1 MDRKSDELILQGLRQ
16 GDCKA
21 FDELYMRYA
30 PRVEAFACCMLKSRS
45 EAEDLAHDIFLKI
58 WENRR
63 SIGHIRS
70 LGNYLFRMTKN
81 AVFDRFEHKSVQVRY
96 ERQCLAAGDFLSDD
110 VAAKIASEDLLMI
123 DELAV
128 ERMPE
133 QRQRVFRLS
142 RYERDCLIRRSP
154 GNWGSLPKRWNT
166 TSARRSPNCGRS
178 SPRSSYSSDIPI
190 FYAAEPEQR
199 WRSLLFFAKNGPER
213 TGDAARFPVLYINV
227 SKKWTS

>member
-142 RYERDCLIRRSP
+142 RYDRP
-154 GNWGSLPKRWNT
+154 GTGDHYQNGGIPHPHG
-166 TSARRSPNCGRS
+166 ARRTAEDHRRDHRILLTFRSFMRPIRS
-178 SPRSSYSSDIPI
+178 SDGDRCFFLRKTVPNGLGMPLVFPSYI
-190 FYAAEPEQR
+190 
-199 WRSLLFFAKNGPER
+199 
-213 TGDAARFPVLYINV
+213 
-227 SKKWTS
+227 